1 MSFESLG
8 LLPELLRA
16 VREKGY
22 EVPTSI
28 QSQAIPTIL
37 QGRDVLGG
45 SQTGTGKT
53 AAFTLPLLQRLNK
66 PVTGR
71 KPVRALVLT
80 PTRELAL
87 QVEESVRDYGKYLKL
102 TSTTIFGGVNVNPQ
116 IRTLKAGVDIV
127 VATPGRLLDHHE
139 QGTIDFS
146 KIEFLIL
153 DEADRMLDMGFIR
166 DIRKILALL
175 PAKRQNLLFSATYN
189 DEIRTLAEGLLKD
202 PVSIDVAPRNSGVQL
217 ITHVVHP
224 VDRVRKTDLLIHLA
238 KTLNLRQ
245 ALVFTRTKHMANNVA
260 EALNEVGVTAM
271 AIHGNKSQ
279 PKRVQALSDF
289 KSGRI
294 RILVAT
300 DIAARGLD
308 IVDLPHVV
316 NFELPYV
323 AEDFVHRTG
332 RTGRNGAE
340 GDAIALVCVDE
351 NHLLRDI
358 ERLMKTKLPVE
369 VIPGFAPDPSIK
381 AEPLTKTRRSEGHR
395 GGGRG
400 QRPQGQSQQK
410 PAQPREP
417 RTQEARSPRPQENRP
432 QPQRQQAPRQPQQ
445 NGRQGQSPRQPHQD
459 QRPPRP
465 PRSEP
470 RPEPRSEPS
479 RSPQSRPNLASSTR
493 DAIFEAIGRKPRR

>member
-22 EVPTSI
+22 ESPTSI
-28 QSQAIPTIL
+28 QLQAIPTIL

-53 AAFTLPLLQRLNK
+53 AAFTLPLLQKLANAAPSAGK
-66 PVTGR
+66 

-87 QVEESVRDYGKYLKL
+87 QVEESIRDYGKHLKL

-116 IRTLKAGVDIV
+116 IRILKAGVDIV
-127 VATPGRLLDHHE
+127 VATPGRLLDH
-139 QGTIDFS
+139 QDQRTIDLS
-146 KIEFLIL
+146 KVEFLIL

-175 PAKRQNLLFSATYN
+175 PVKRQNLMFSATYN
-189 DEIRTLAEGLLKD
+189 DDIRTLAESLLRN
-202 PVSIDVAPRNSGVQL
+202 PVSIDVAPRNSGVQA

-224 VDRVRKTDLLIHLA
+224 VDRERKTELLINIA
-238 KTLNLRQ
+238 KVQNLRQ

-260 EALNEVGVTAM
+260 EALNNAGITAM

-289 KSGRI
+289 KTGRI

-340 GDAIALVCVDE
+340 GDAIALVCIDE
-351 NHLLRDI
+351 EHLLRDI
-358 ERLMKTKLPVE
+358 EKLMKRSLPRE
-369 VIPGFAPDPSIK
+369 VVPGFSPDPKIK
-381 AEPLTKTRRSEGHR
+381 AEPLMKTRRSDGHR
-395 GGGRG
+395 PQRQTSRSGQPLGQGSRPQAPSGNRPPMGSGRPQQTSGRPSGPPKPSSLGGRG
-400 QRPQGQSQQK
+400 SYR
-410 PAQPREP
+410 
-417 RTQEARSPRPQENRP
+417 
-432 QPQRQQAPRQPQQ
+432 
-445 NGRQGQSPRQPHQD
+445 
-459 QRPPRP
+459 
-465 PRSEP
+465 
-470 RPEPRSEPS
+470 
-479 RSPQSRPNLASSTR
+479 
-493 DAIFEAIGRKPRR
+493 

>member
-22 EVPTSI
+22 ESPTSI
-28 QSQAIPTIL
+28 QAQAIPTIL

-45 SQTGTGKT
+45 AQTGTGKT
-53 AAFTLPLLQRLNK
+53 AAFTLPLLQKLFSAPQAPGK
-66 PVTGR
+66 

-87 QVEESVRDYGKYLKL
+87 QVEESIRMYGKHLPL

-127 VATPGRLLDHHE
+127 VATPGRLLDHVE
-139 QGTIDFS
+139 QRTIDLS
-146 KIEFLIL
+146 RVEFLIL

-175 PAKRQNLLFSATYN
+175 PKKRQNLMFSATYN
-189 DEIRTLAEGLLKD
+189 DDIRTLAEGLLND
-202 PVSIDVAPRNSGVQL
+202 PVSIDVAPRNSGTQL
-217 ITHVVHP
+217 VTHLVHP
-224 VDRVRKTDLLIHLA
+224 VDREKKTALLIHLA

-260 EALNEVGVTAM
+260 EALNEAGITAM

-289 KSGRI
+289 KTGRI
-294 RILVAT
+294 RVLVAT

-332 RTGRNGAE
+332 RTGRNGTE

-351 NHLLRDI
+351 DHLLRDI
-358 ERLMKTKLPVE
+358 ERLMKRTLPRQV
-369 VIPGFAPDPSIK
+369 VPGFAPNPAIK
-381 AEPLTKTRRSEGHR
+381 AEPLMKTRRSDGHR
-395 GGGRG
+395 
-400 QRPQGQSQQK
+400 
-410 PAQPREP
+410 
-417 RTQEARSPRPQENRP
+417 
-432 QPQRQQAPRQPQQ
+432 PQRQVSRSGQPL
-445 NGRQGQSPRQPHQD
+445 GQGSRPAASGS
-459 QRPPRP
+459 RPPMGSGGLLDRP
-465 PRSEP
+465 LPAAGQQAAEGLP
-470 RPEPRSEPS
+470 
-479 RSPQSRPNLASSTR
+479 
-493 DAIFEAIGRKPRR
+493 G

>member
-22 EVPTSI
+22 ESPTSI

-53 AAFTLPLLQRLNK
+53 AAFTLPLLQKLSSQEPNAAR
-66 PVTGR
+66 VTGK

-87 QVEESVRDYGKYLKL
+87 QVEESIRLYGKFLPL
-102 TSTTIFGGVNVNPQ
+102 SSTTIFGGVNINPQ
-116 IRTLKAGVDIV
+116 IRILKSGVDIV
-127 VATPGRLLDHHE
+127 VATPGRLLDHVE
-139 QGTIDFS
+139 QRTIDLS
-146 KIEFLIL
+146 KVEFLIL

-166 DIRKILALL
+166 DIRKVLALL
-175 PAKRQNLLFSATYN
+175 PSKRQNLMFSATYN
-189 DEIRTLAEGLLKD
+189 DEIRTLAESLLRD
-202 PVSIDVAPRNSGVQL
+202 PVSIDVAPRNSGTQL
-217 ITHVVHP
+217 VTHVVHP
-224 VDRVRKTDLLIHLA
+224 VDREKKTALLLHLA
-238 KTLNLRQ
+238 RTLNLRQ

-260 EALNEVGVTAM
+260 EALNEAGITAM

-289 KSGRI
+289 KTGRI

-332 RTGRNGAE
+332 RTGRNGVE

-351 NHLLRDI
+351 DHLLRDI
-358 ERLMKTKLPVE
+358 EKVMRRSLPKE
-369 VIPGFAPDPSIK
+369 VVPGFAPNPSIRP
-381 AEPLTKTRRSEGHR
+381 EPLMKTRRSDGH
-395 GGGRG
+395 
-400 QRPQGQSQQK
+400 RPQGQ
-410 PAQPREP
+410 
-417 RTQEARSPRPQENRP
+417 
-432 QPQRQQAPRQPQQ
+432 
-445 NGRQGQSPRQPHQD
+445 RQGQRSGAAPTARPRTHRFRQSETNLR
-459 QRPPRP
+459 RPRTT
-465 PRSEP
+465 
-470 RPEPRSEPS
+470 
-479 RSPQSRPNLASSTR
+479 AS
-493 DAIFEAIGRKPRR
+493 IV

>member
-22 EVPTSI
+22 ESPTSI
-28 QSQAIPTIL
+28 QAQAIPTIL

-45 SQTGTGKT
+45 AQTGTGKT
-53 AAFTLPLLQRLNK
+53 AAFTLPLLQKLFSAPQAPGK
-66 PVTGR
+66 

-87 QVEESVRDYGKYLKL
+87 QVEESIRMYGKHLPL

-127 VATPGRLLDHHE
+127 VATPGRLLDHQD
-139 QGTIDFS
+139 QGTINLS
-146 KIEFLIL
+146 KVEFLIL

-175 PAKRQNLLFSATYN
+175 PKKRQNLMFSATYN
-189 DEIRTLAEGLLKD
+189 DDIRTLAESLLND
-202 PVSIDVAPRNSGVQL
+202 PVSIDVAPRNSGVQA

-224 VDRVRKTDLLIHLA
+224 VDREKKTALLIHLA
-238 KTLNLRQ
+238 KAQNLRQ

-260 EALNEVGVTAM
+260 EALNEAGITAM

-289 KSGRI
+289 KTGRI

-340 GDAIALVCVDE
+340 GDAIALVCIDE
-351 NHLLRDI
+351 DHLLRDI
-358 ERLMKTKLPVE
+358 EKLMKRSINRE
-369 VIPGFAPDPSIK
+369 VIRGFEPNPSIK
-381 AEPLTKTRRSEGHR
+381 AEPLMKTRRSDGHR
-395 GGGRG
+395 PQRQTSRSGQPLGQGSRPQASGNRPPMGSGRPSSPSGRG
-400 QRPQGQSQQK
+400 Q
-410 PAQPREP
+410 
-417 RTQEARSPRPQENRP
+417 
-432 QPQRQQAPRQPQQ
+432 
-445 NGRQGQSPRQPHQD
+445 
-459 QRPPRP
+459 
-465 PRSEP
+465 
-470 RPEPRSEPS
+470 
-479 RSPQSRPNLASSTR
+479 
-493 DAIFEAIGRKPRR
+493 PRR

>member
-22 EVPTSI
+22 ESPTSI
-28 QSQAIPTIL
+28 QAQAIPTIL

-53 AAFTLPLLQRLNK
+53 AAFTLPLLQKLA
-66 PVTGR
+66 PAAALPGR
-71 KPVRALVLT
+71 RPVRALVLT

-87 QVEESVRDYGKYLKL
+87 QVEESIRMYGKYVPLK
-102 TSTTIFGGVNVNPQ
+102 STTIFGGVNINPQ
-116 IRTLKAGVDIV
+116 IRTLKAGVDII
-127 VATPGRLLDHHE
+127 VATPGRLLDHQE
-139 QGTIDFS
+139 QRTVDLS
-146 KIEFLIL
+146 KVEFLIL

-175 PAKRQNLLFSATYN
+175 PAKRQNLMFSATYN
-189 DEIRTLAEGLLKD
+189 DDIRTLAESLLKD
-202 PVSIDVAPRNSGVQL
+202 PVSIDVAPRNSGVQA

-224 VDRVRKTDLLIHLA
+224 VDREKKTELLINLA
-238 KTLNLRQ
+238 KVQNLRQ

-260 EALNEVGVTAM
+260 EALNNAGITAM

-289 KSGRI
+289 KTGRI

-332 RTGRNGAE
+332 RTGRNGAQ

-351 NHLLRDI
+351 EHLLRDI
-358 ERLMKTKLPVE
+358 EKLMKRSLPRE
-369 VIPGFAPDPSIK
+369 VIPGFAPDPRIK
-381 AEPLTKTRRSEGHR
+381 AEPLMKTRRSDGHR
-395 GGGRG
+395 PQRQTTRSGQPLGQGSRPQAPSGNRPPMGSGNRPPVGRPASSGKPPAFGGRG
-400 QRPQGQSQQK
+400 
-410 PAQPREP
+410 
-417 RTQEARSPRPQENRP
+417 
-432 QPQRQQAPRQPQQ
+432 
-445 NGRQGQSPRQPHQD
+445 
-459 QRPPRP
+459 
-465 PRSEP
+465 
-470 RPEPRSEPS
+470 
-479 RSPQSRPNLASSTR
+479 SSFR
-493 DAIFEAIGRKPRR
+493 

>member
-1 MSFESLG
+1 M
-8 LLPELLRA
+8 
-16 VREKGY
+16 REKGY

-28 QSQAIPTIL
+28 QAQAIPTIL

-53 AAFTLPLLQRLNK
+53 AAFTLPLLQRLSQNVPAGK
-66 PVTGR
+66 

-87 QVEESVRDYGKYLKL
+87 QVEESVRDYGKHLKL

-139 QGTIDFS
+139 QGTINFS
-146 KIEFLIL
+146 KVEFLIL

-189 DEIRTLAEGLLKD
+189 DDIRALAESLLKD

-224 VDRVRKTDLLIHLA
+224 VDRVRKTELLIHLA

-260 EALNEVGVTAM
+260 EALNDAGVTAM

-289 KSGRI
+289 KTGRI

-351 NHLLRDI
+351 SHLLRDI

-369 VIPGFAPDPSIK
+369 VISGYEPDPSIR

-395 GGGRG
+395 GGGNGRNQG
-400 QRPQGQSQQK
+400 QRPQGQQK

-417 RTQEARSPRPQENRP
+417 RPQDTRSSRPQQESRPARPQQERRPQRPQESRPQNPRPQ
-432 QPQRQQAPRQPQQ
+432 Q
-445 NGRQGQSPRQPHQD
+445 QD

-465 PRSEP
+465 SNPETQ
-470 RPEPRSEPS
+470 RPGQP
-479 RSPQSRPNLASSTR
+479 RPNLVTSTR

>member
-22 EVPTSI
+22 ESPTSI
-28 QSQAIPTIL
+28 QAQAIPTIL

-45 SQTGTGKT
+45 AQTGTGKT
-53 AAFTLPLLQRLNK
+53 AAFTLPLLQKLFSAPQAPGK
-66 PVTGR
+66 

-87 QVEESVRDYGKYLKL
+87 QVEESIRLYGKHLPL
-102 TSTTIFGGVNVNPQ
+102 ASTTIFGGVNVNPQ

-127 VATPGRLLDHHE
+127 VATPGRLLDHVE
-139 QGTIDFS
+139 QRTIDLS
-146 KIEFLIL
+146 RVEFLIL

-175 PAKRQNLLFSATYN
+175 PSKRQNLMFSATYN
-189 DEIRTLAEGLLKD
+189 DDIRTLAESLLNN
-202 PVSIDVAPRNSGVQL
+202 PVSIDVAPRNSGTQL
-217 ITHVVHP
+217 VTHIVHP
-224 VDRVRKTDLLIHLA
+224 VDREKKTALLIHLA
-238 KTLNLRQ
+238 KTMNLRQ

-260 EALNEVGVTAM
+260 EALNEAGITAM

-289 KSGRI
+289 KTGRI

-332 RTGRNGAE
+332 RTGRNGVE

-351 NHLLRDI
+351 DHLLRDI
-358 ERLMKTKLPVE
+358 ERLMKRSLPSQV
-369 VIPGFAPDPSIK
+369 VPGFAPNPSIR
-381 AEPLTKTRRSEGHR
+381 AEPLMKTRRSDGHR
-395 GGGRG
+395 PQGQRQGQRPAASASGRPPMGSGRPSTSYSSGPARTSGSTTGGRG
-400 QRPQGQSQQK
+400 Q
-410 PAQPREP
+410 
-417 RTQEARSPRPQENRP
+417 
-432 QPQRQQAPRQPQQ
+432 
-445 NGRQGQSPRQPHQD
+445 
-459 QRPPRP
+459 
-465 PRSEP
+465 
-470 RPEPRSEPS
+470 
-479 RSPQSRPNLASSTR
+479 TR
-493 DAIFEAIGRKPRR
+493 R

>member
-1 MSFESLG
+1 
-8 LLPELLRA
+8 LRA

-22 EVPTSI
+22 ESPTSI

-53 AAFTLPLLQRLNK
+53 AAFTLPLLQKLASSSQGA
-66 PVTGR
+66 GR
-71 KPVRALVLT
+71 RPVRALVLT

-87 QVEESVRDYGKYLKL
+87 QVEESIRLYGKYMNLQ
-102 TSTTIFGGVNVNPQ
+102 STTIFGGVNINPQ

-127 VATPGRLLDHHE
+127 VATPGRLLDHHS
-139 QGTIDFS
+139 QGTVNLS
-146 KIEFLIL
+146 HVEFFIL

-166 DIRKILALL
+166 DIRKVLALL
-175 PAKRQNLLFSATYN
+175 PARRQNLMFSATYN
-189 DEIRTLAEGLLKD
+189 DDIRTLAESLLKD
-202 PVSIDVAPRNSGVQL
+202 PVSIDVAPRNSGTHLV
-217 ITHVVHP
+217 THVVHP
-224 VDRVRKTDLLIHLA
+224 VDRERKTALLLHLA

-245 ALVFTRTKHMANNVA
+245 ALVFTRTKHMANRVA
-260 EALNEVGVTAM
+260 EALNDEGITAM

-358 ERLMKTKLPVE
+358 ERLMKRSLPRE
-369 VIPGFAPDPSIK
+369 VIPGFAPDSSIRP
-381 AEPLTKTRRSEGHR
+381 EPLTKTRRSPGHR
-395 GGGRG
+395 PGGNTPRPGAG
-400 QRPQGQSQQK
+400 HAPRPQGH
-410 PAQPREP
+410 RE
-417 RTQEARSPRPQENRP
+417 TS
-432 QPQRQQAPRQPQQ
+432 
-445 NGRQGQSPRQPHQD
+445 G
-459 QRPPRP
+459 
-465 PRSEP
+465 
-470 RPEPRSEPS
+470 
-479 RSPQSRPNLASSTR
+479 SRPASY
-493 DAIFEAIGRKPRR
+493 ERRGAR

>member
-22 EVPTSI
+22 ESPTSI
-28 QSQAIPTIL
+28 QAQAIPTIL

-53 AAFTLPLLQRLNK
+53 AAFTLPLLQKLA
-66 PVTGR
+66 PAAALPGR
-71 KPVRALVLT
+71 RPVRALVLT

-87 QVEESVRDYGKYLKL
+87 QVEESIRMYGKYVPLK
-102 TSTTIFGGVNVNPQ
+102 STTIFGGVNINPQ
-116 IRTLKAGVDIV
+116 IRTLKAGVDII
-127 VATPGRLLDHHE
+127 VATPGRLLDHQE
-139 QGTIDFS
+139 QRTVDLS
-146 KIEFLIL
+146 KVEFLIL

-175 PAKRQNLLFSATYN
+175 PAKRQNLMFSATYN
-189 DEIRTLAEGLLKD
+189 DDIRTLAESLLKD
-202 PVSIDVAPRNSGVQL
+202 PVSIDVAPRNSGVQA

-224 VDRVRKTDLLIHLA
+224 VDREKKTELLINLA
-238 KTLNLRQ
+238 KVQNLRQ

-260 EALNEVGVTAM
+260 EALNNAGITAM

-289 KSGRI
+289 KTGRI

-332 RTGRNGAE
+332 RTGRNGAQ

-351 NHLLRDI
+351 EHLLRDI
-358 ERLMKTKLPVE
+358 EKLMKRSLARE
-369 VIPGFAPDPSIK
+369 VIPGFAPDPRIK
-381 AEPLTKTRRSEGHR
+381 AEPLMKTRRSDGHR
-395 GGGRG
+395 PQRQTTRSGQPLGQGSRPQAPSGNRPPMGSGNRPPVGRPASSGKPPAYGGRG
-400 QRPQGQSQQK
+400 
-410 PAQPREP
+410 
-417 RTQEARSPRPQENRP
+417 
-432 QPQRQQAPRQPQQ
+432 
-445 NGRQGQSPRQPHQD
+445 
-459 QRPPRP
+459 
-465 PRSEP
+465 
-470 RPEPRSEPS
+470 
-479 RSPQSRPNLASSTR
+479 SSFR
-493 DAIFEAIGRKPRR
+493 

>member
-22 EVPTSI
+22 ESPTSI

-53 AAFTLPLLQRLNK
+53 AAFTLPLLQKLANAAPILGK
-66 PVTGR
+66 

-87 QVEESVRDYGKYLKL
+87 QVEESIRMYGKHLKL
-102 TSTTIFGGVNVNPQ
+102 TSTTIFGGVNINPQ

-127 VATPGRLLDHHE
+127 VATPGRLLDHQD
-139 QGTIDFS
+139 QGTISLS
-146 KIEFLIL
+146 KVEFLIL

-166 DIRKILALL
+166 DIRKILAML
-175 PAKRQNLLFSATYN
+175 PAKRQNLMFSATYN
-189 DEIRTLAEGLLKD
+189 DEIRTLAESLLND
-202 PVSIDVAPRNSGVQL
+202 PVSIDVAPRNSGTQL
-217 ITHVVHP
+217 VTHIVHP
-224 VDRVRKTDLLIHLA
+224 VDREKKTALLIHLA

-260 EALNEVGVTAM
+260 EALNEAGITAM

-289 KSGRI
+289 KTGRI

-332 RTGRNGAE
+332 RTGRNGVE

-351 NHLLRDI
+351 DHLLRDI
-358 ERLMKTKLPVE
+358 ERLMKRSLPRE
-369 VIPGFAPDPSIK
+369 VVNGFAPNPSIR
-381 AEPLTKTRRSEGHR
+381 AEPLMKTRRSDGHR
-395 GGGRG
+395 PQRQTSRSGQPLGQGQRPTASGSHPPMGSGRTGPSHSGGSSRPTGSTFGGRG
-400 QRPQGQSQQK
+400 Q
-410 PAQPREP
+410 
-417 RTQEARSPRPQENRP
+417 
-432 QPQRQQAPRQPQQ
+432 
-445 NGRQGQSPRQPHQD
+445 
-459 QRPPRP
+459 
-465 PRSEP
+465 
-470 RPEPRSEPS
+470 
-479 RSPQSRPNLASSTR
+479 
-493 DAIFEAIGRKPRR
+493 PRR

>member
-28 QSQAIPTIL
+28 QAQAIPTIL

-53 AAFTLPLLQRLNK
+53 AAFTLPLLQRLSQNI
-66 PVTGR
+66 PAGR

-87 QVEESVRDYGKYLKL
+87 QVEESVRDYGKHLKL

-139 QGTIDFS
+139 QGTINFS
-146 KIEFLIL
+146 KVEFLIL

-189 DEIRTLAEGLLKD
+189 DDIRALAESLLKD

-260 EALNEVGVTAM
+260 EALNDEGITAM

-289 KSGRI
+289 KTGRI

-369 VIPGFAPDPSIK
+369 VIAGFAPNPEIK

-400 QRPQGQSQQK
+400 QQRPQGQQK
-410 PAQPREP
+410 PAQPREQRP
-417 RTQEARSPRPQENRP
+417 QETRSARPQEARPSRPQDNRQQRPQEARP
-432 QPQRQQAPRQPQQ
+432 RQQDSQRP
-445 NGRQGQSPRQPHQD
+445 
-459 QRPPRP
+459 QRPPQ
-465 PRSEP
+465 EP
-470 RPEPRSEPS
+470 RQDRPS
-479 RSPQSRPNLASSTR
+479 QPSQSRPNLATSTR

>member
-22 EVPTSI
+22 ESPTSI
-28 QSQAIPTIL
+28 QAQAIPTIL

-53 AAFTLPLLQRLNK
+53 AAFTLPLLQRLTQTV
-66 PVTGR
+66 PTGGR

-87 QVEESVRDYGKYLKL
+87 QVEESIRLYGKYLKL
-102 TSTTIFGGVNVNPQ
+102 SSTTIFGGVNVNPQ
-116 IRTLKAGVDIV
+116 IRTLRAGVDIV

-139 QGTIDFS
+139 QKTIDLN
-146 KIEFLIL
+146 KVEFLIL

-189 DEIRTLAEGLLKD
+189 DDIRTLAESLLRD
-202 PVSIDVAPRNSGVQL
+202 PVSIDVAPRNSGAQL

-224 VDRVRKTDLLIHLA
+224 VDRVRKTALLIHLA
-238 KTLNLRQ
+238 KTLNLKQ
-245 ALVFTRTKHMANNVA
+245 ALVFTRTKHMANAVA
-260 EALNEVGVTAM
+260 EALNEAGVAAM

-289 KSGRI
+289 KTGRI

-351 NHLLRDI
+351 SHLLRDI
-358 ERLMKTKLPVE
+358 ERVMKTKLPVE
-369 VIPGFAPDPSIK
+369 VIAGFEPDPTIK
-381 AEPLTKTRRSEGHR
+381 AEPLTKTRRSEGQR

-400 QRPQGQSQQK
+400 PRPQGQPQQRQNPPREPRAQEPRAPRPQTQRVQQQRSAQQPQRAPQESRPRSGYEPAR
-410 PAQPREP
+410 PAQPR
-417 RTQEARSPRPQENRP
+417 
-432 QPQRQQAPRQPQQ
+432 
-445 NGRQGQSPRQPHQD
+445 
-459 QRPPRP
+459 
-465 PRSEP
+465 
-470 RPEPRSEPS
+470 
-479 RSPQSRPNLASSTR
+479 PNLNSSTR
-493 DAIFEAIGRKPRR
+493 DAIFEAIGRKKR

>member
-1 MSFESLG
+1 MSFEPLG

-22 EVPTSI
+22 ESPTSI
-28 QSQAIPTIL
+28 QAQAIPTIL

-45 SQTGTGKT
+45 AQTGTGKT
-53 AAFTLPLLQRLNK
+53 AAFTLPLLQKLFSAPQAPGK
-66 PVTGR
+66 

-87 QVEESVRDYGKYLKL
+87 QVEESIRMYGKYLPL
-102 TSTTIFGGVNVNPQ
+102 SSTTIFGGVNVNPQ

-127 VATPGRLLDHHE
+127 VATPGRLLDHVE
-139 QGTIDFS
+139 QRTIDLS
-146 KIEFLIL
+146 RVEFLIL

-175 PAKRQNLLFSATYN
+175 PKKRQNLMFSATYN
-189 DEIRTLAEGLLKD
+189 DEIRTLAESLLND
-202 PVSIDVAPRNSGVQL
+202 PVSIDVAPRYSGTQL
-217 ITHVVHP
+217 VTHIVHP
-224 VDRVRKTDLLIHLA
+224 VDREKKTALLIHLA

-260 EALNEVGVTAM
+260 EALNEAGITAM

-289 KSGRI
+289 KTGRI

-332 RTGRNGAE
+332 RTGRNGVE

-351 NHLLRDI
+351 DHLLRDI
-358 ERLMKTKLPVE
+358 ERLMKRSLPRE
-369 VIPGFAPDPSIK
+369 VVNGFAPNPSIR
-381 AEPLTKTRRSEGHR
+381 AEPLMKTRRSDGHR
-395 GGGRG
+395 PQRQTSRSGQPLGQGQRPTASGSHPPMGSGRTGPSHPGGSSRPTGSTFGGRG
-400 QRPQGQSQQK
+400 Q
-410 PAQPREP
+410 
-417 RTQEARSPRPQENRP
+417 
-432 QPQRQQAPRQPQQ
+432 
-445 NGRQGQSPRQPHQD
+445 
-459 QRPPRP
+459 
-465 PRSEP
+465 
-470 RPEPRSEPS
+470 
-479 RSPQSRPNLASSTR
+479 
-493 DAIFEAIGRKPRR
+493 PRR

>member
-1 MSFESLG
+1 MSFESLS

-22 EVPTSI
+22 ESPTSI
-28 QSQAIPTIL
+28 QAQAIPTIL

-53 AAFTLPLLQRLNK
+53 AAFTLPLLQKLANAA
-66 PVTGR
+66 PAPGR

-87 QVEESVRDYGKYLKL
+87 QVEESIRMYGKYLNL
-102 TSTTIFGGVNVNPQ
+102 TSTTIFGGVNINPQ

-127 VATPGRLLDHHE
+127 VATPGRLLDHQD
-139 QGTIDFS
+139 QGTIS
-146 KIEFLIL
+146 LAKVEFLIL

-175 PAKRQNLLFSATYN
+175 PKKRQSLMFSATYN
-189 DEIRTLAEGLLKD
+189 DDIRALAESLLSN
-202 PVSIDVAPRNSGVQL
+202 PVSIDVAPRNSGTQL
-217 ITHVVHP
+217 VTHVVHP
-224 VDRVRKTDLLIHLA
+224 VDRDKKTALLLHLTR
-238 KTLNLRQ
+238 TLNLRQ

-260 EALNEVGVTAM
+260 EALNEAGVSAM

-289 KSGRI
+289 KTGRI

-332 RTGRNGAE
+332 RTGRNGVE
-340 GDAIALVCVDE
+340 GEAIALVCVDE
-351 NHLLRDI
+351 DHLLRDI
-358 ERLMKTKLPVE
+358 ERLMKKSLPRE
-369 VIPGFAPDPSIK
+369 IIPGFAPNPAIK
-381 AEPLTKTRRSEGHR
+381 AEPLMKTRRSDGHR
-395 GGGRG
+395 PQGQRPAGQSAARPQAVSGRPPMGSGRPGPSRPQGSTFGGRG
-400 QRPQGQSQQK
+400 Q
-410 PAQPREP
+410 
-417 RTQEARSPRPQENRP
+417 
-432 QPQRQQAPRQPQQ
+432 
-445 NGRQGQSPRQPHQD
+445 
-459 QRPPRP
+459 
-465 PRSEP
+465 
-470 RPEPRSEPS
+470 
-479 RSPQSRPNLASSTR
+479 
-493 DAIFEAIGRKPRR
+493 PRR

>member
-16 VREKGY
+16 VGEKGY

-28 QSQAIPTIL
+28 QAQAIPTIL

-53 AAFTLPLLQRLNK
+53 AAFTLPLLQRLSK
-66 PVTGR
+66 TVPGGK

-87 QVEESVRDYGKYLKL
+87 QVEESVRQYGKYLKL

-116 IRTLKAGVDIV
+116 IRTLRAGVDIV

-139 QGTIDFS
+139 QRTIDLS
-146 KIEFLIL
+146 KVEFLIL

-175 PAKRQNLLFSATYN
+175 PSQRQNLLFSATYN
-189 DEIRTLAEGLLKD
+189 DDIRALAEGLLRN
-202 PVSIDVAPRNSGVQL
+202 PVSIDVAPRNSGTQL

-245 ALVFTRTKHMANNVA
+245 ALVFTRTKHMANGVA
-260 EALNEVGVTAM
+260 EALNGAGVPAM

-289 KSGRI
+289 KTGRI

-332 RTGRNGAE
+332 RTGRNGSE

-369 VIPGFAPDPSIK
+369 IIPGFEPDASIK

-395 GGGRG
+395 GGQRTQGQG
-400 QRPQGQSQQK
+400 QRSQGPNQRTPQTERSQ
-410 PAQPREP
+410 E
-417 RTQEARSPRPQENRP
+417 PRPQR
-432 QPQRQQAPRQPQQ
+432 QPRQQPEARPSKPQNPRPPQE
-445 NGRQGQSPRQPHQD
+445 PRP
-459 QRPPRP
+459 QRPPQ
-465 PRSEP
+465 S
-470 RPEPRSEPS
+470 S
-479 RSPQSRPNLASSTR
+479 SRPNLTTSTR
-493 DAIFEAIGRKPRR
+493 DAIFEAIGRRPKR